1 MAYETSIWGGQ
12 LQLDA
17 FWVFENYFAAEVI
30 LMNLQRHYLIVLQ
43 LVFQYINP
51 IELLL
56 KYNNKINISVPLAS
70 ALRMNIE
77 LRNELYL
84 LWLCS
89 SGSWTIDSFYHFS
102 MSNNNFKEVMNCKTV
117 IGKLLQ

>member
-1 MAYETSIWGGQ
+1 M
-12 LQLDA
+12 
-17 FWVFENYFAAEVI
+17 
-30 LMNLQRHYLIVLQ
+30 
-43 LVFQYINP
+43 NP

-84 LWLCS
+84 SSPCS
-89 SGSWTIDSFYHFS
+89 TGSWTIDSFYHFS
-102 MSNNNFKEVMNCKTV
+102 MLNNNFKEVMNCNVV